1 MGKPRDERA
10 KGILALILLTV
21 AFASMGLF
29 VRYLNTGF
37 LLLQQ
42 VYLRITAAFILTLIL
57 FNKDLSFE
65 KLKKISLKEWCL
77 LLFRGLASYL
87 FGVTLFSQAILLTK
101 YSNVSFIGSLPFVAV
116 LGVLFFR
123 EKITLQKIFLIIMAF
138 IGVFLISVQDY
149 SNILLWGKGEIVA
162 LISTVFFSFSYV
174 TRKWHSSLLNNKEIT
189 SIIFFISAIAVS
201 ITSFVAGDGL
211 PVGHWTWGLLGA
223 VLGAGLFNV
232 INLFLTN
239 YGFQKVDAVLASNI
253 LTLESL
259 FAVILGF
266 IFYREM
272 PGLKEI
278 IGGLLIVGSVV
289 LMNQVDSKK

>member
-1 MGKPRDERA
+1 MTSLKEERS
-10 KGILALILLTV
+10 KGIIALILLTV

-65 KLKKISLKEWCL
+65 KLKQISFKEWSL
-77 LLFRGLASYL
+77 LVFRGLAMYL

-116 LGVLFFR
+116 LGVLFFK
-123 EKITLQKIFLIIMAF
+123 EKINLQKILLIVMAF

-149 SNILLWGKGEIVA
+149 SNIFIWGKGEMFA

-174 TRKWHSSLLNNKEIT
+174 VRKWHSHLLNNKEIT
-189 SIIFFISAIAVS
+189 AITFFISAITVF
-201 ITSFVAGDGL
+201 ITSLFVGNGL

-223 VLGAGLFNV
+223 VIGAGLFNV

-239 YGFQKVDAVLASNI
+239 YGFEKVDNVLASNI
-253 LTLESL
+253 LTLESF

-278 IGGLLIVGSVV
+278 IGGILIVGSVV
-289 LMNQVDSKK
+289 LMNQVESNK

>member
-1 MGKPRDERA
+1 
-10 KGILALILLTV
+10 
-21 AFASMGLF
+21 
-29 VRYLNTGF
+29 
-37 LLLQQ
+37 
-42 VYLRITAAFILTLIL
+42 
-57 FNKDLSFE
+57 
-65 KLKKISLKEWCL
+65 
-77 LLFRGLASYL
+77 
-87 FGVTLFSQAILLTK
+87 
-101 YSNVSFIGSLPFVAV
+101 
-116 LGVLFFR
+116 
-123 EKITLQKIFLIIMAF
+123 
-138 IGVFLISVQDY
+138 
-149 SNILLWGKGEIVA
+149 
-162 LISTVFFSFSYV
+162 V